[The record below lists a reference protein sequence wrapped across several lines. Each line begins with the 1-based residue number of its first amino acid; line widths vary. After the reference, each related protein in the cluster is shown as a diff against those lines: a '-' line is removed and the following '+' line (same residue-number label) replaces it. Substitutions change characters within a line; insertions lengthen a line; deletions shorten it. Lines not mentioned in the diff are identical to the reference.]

1 MSFDS
6 NFQIPF
12 FNRNFFNSSHIISCI
27 GEGSIGGKAR
37 GLAFIQK
44 TIVEKINRENFSDVE
59 FDIPRFVVLRTQI
72 FDLFMERNG
81 LYEIAYSDRADDSI
95 VQAFLQA
102 ELPVEILGDLLSIA
116 EQLRSPLAIR
126 SSSLLEDDQYEPFAG
141 IFATKMIPN
150 NQPDSNARFHK
161 LVEAI
166 KYVFASTFFR
176 ESKNYFKITSH
187 KITEEKMAVIIQE
200 VVGQHYG
207 ERFYPNISG
216 VLRSYNHYPSGKA
229 KPQDGVANLALGLGK
244 TVVDDGIA
252 WSYSPAYPNAPT
264 PYAGTGDMLKS
275 TQTKFWAI
283 KMSPLIV
290 YNPVSET
297 EYMVNANLSD
307 ADYDNTLNYIAS
319 TYDISSDRFIMGAD
333 IQGPRCINFMQLLSM
348 NEFRFNELIRKV
360 INICE
365 DEMNCPVEIE
375 FAVNISKTKKKM
387 HFGFL
392 QVRPMVLS
400 NEIVE
405 LPEDELLDK
414 DILIASDKTMGNG
427 IINNIKDIVFVK
439 PETFNKQDTQKIAL
453 QISSVNKDL
462 ADSFKPYLLIGFG
475 RWGSSDPWLGIPIEW
490 AQISGAKVIVESTL
504 SGMNVELSQ
513 GSHFFHNL
521 TSFKVNYF
529 TTSFDGQ
536 FKIDWDWLAEQEI
549 VAETDL
555 IKHVRTKSP
564 LRIIVSGQSG
574 RGVIKKP

>member
-1 MSFDS
+1 MDTK
-6 NFQIPF
+6 FQIPF
-12 FNRNFFNSSHIISCI
+12 FNRNFFNSEETISCI
-27 GEGSIGGKAR
+27 GDGSIGGKAR

-44 TIVEKINRENFSDVE
+44 TIVEKINKENFSEVE

-72 FDLFMERNG
+72 FDLFMERNN
-81 LYEIAYSDRADDSI
+81 LYKIAHSDRADVSI
-95 VQAFLQA
+95 VQSFLQA

-116 EQLRSPLAIR
+116 EQFRVPLAIR
-126 SSSLLEDDQYEPFAG
+126 SSSLLEDNQYEPFAG
-141 IFATKMIPN
+141 IYATKMIPN
-150 NQPDSNARFHK
+150 NQPNSDARFHK

-187 KITEEKMAVIIQE
+187 RIQEEKMAVIIQE
-200 VVGQHYG
+200 VVGQRYD

-229 KPQDGVANLALGLGK
+229 KPHDGVANLALGLGK

-264 PYAGTGDMLKS
+264 PFAGTGDMLKS

-283 KMSPLIV
+283 NMSPLTE

-297 EYMVNANLSD
+297 EFMINANLSD

-319 TYDISSDRFIMGAD
+319 TYDISSDKFIMGTD
-333 IQGPRCINFMQLLSM
+333 IQGPRCVNFLQLLSM

-360 INICE
+360 LNICE

-375 FAVNISKTKKKM
+375 FAVNISKTRKKM

-400 NEIVE
+400 DENVE
-405 LPEDELLDK
+405 LSEEELFDK
-414 DILIASDKTMGNG
+414 DVLIASNRTMGNG
-427 IINNIKDIVFVK
+427 IVNNIKDIVFVK
-439 PETFNKQDTQKIAL
+439 PEVFNKQDTKIIAS
-453 QISSVNKDL
+453 QISNINKDL
-462 ADSFKPYLLIGFG
+462 ADSSRPYLLIGFG

-490 AQISGAKVIVESTL
+490 AQISGAKVIVEATL

-536 FKIDWDWLAEQEI
+536 YKIDWEWLNQQEI
-549 VAETDL
+549 ITETDL
-555 IKHVRTKSP
+555 IKHVKTISP
-564 LRIIVSGQSG
+564 LKIIISGQSG

>member
-1 MSFDS
+1 MNMDTK
-6 NFQIPF
+6 FQIPF
-12 FNRNFFNSSHIISCI
+12 FNRNFFNSEETISCI
-27 GEGSIGGKAR
+27 GDGSIGGKAR

-44 TIVEKINRENFSDVE
+44 TIVEKINKENFSEVE

-72 FDLFMERNG
+72 FDLFMERNN
-81 LYEIAYSDRADDSI
+81 LYKIAHSDRADVSI
-95 VQAFLQA
+95 VQSFLQA

-116 EQLRSPLAIR
+116 EQFRVPLAIR
-126 SSSLLEDDQYEPFAG
+126 SSSLLEDNQYEPFAG
-141 IFATKMIPN
+141 IYATKMIPN
-150 NQPDSNARFHK
+150 NQPNSDARFHK

-187 KITEEKMAVIIQE
+187 RIQEEKMAVIIQE
-200 VVGQHYG
+200 VVGQRYD

-229 KPQDGVANLALGLGK
+229 KPHDGVANLALGLGK

-264 PYAGTGDMLKS
+264 PFAGTGDMLKS

-283 KMSPLIV
+283 NMSPLTE

-297 EYMVNANLSD
+297 EFMINANLSD

-319 TYDISSDRFIMGAD
+319 TYDISSDKFIMGTD
-333 IQGPRCINFMQLLSM
+333 IQGPRCVNFLQLLSM

-360 INICE
+360 LNICE

-375 FAVNISKTKKKM
+375 FAVNISKTRKKM

-400 NEIVE
+400 DENVE
-405 LPEDELLDK
+405 LSEEELFDK
-414 DILIASDKTMGNG
+414 NVLIASNHTMGNG
-427 IINNIKDIVFVK
+427 IVNNIKDIVFVK
-439 PETFNKQDTQKIAL
+439 PEVFNKQDTKIIAS
-453 QISSVNKDL
+453 QISNINKDL
-462 ADSFKPYLLIGFG
+462 ADSSRPYLLIGFG

-490 AQISGAKVIVESTL
+490 AQISGAKVIVEATL

-536 FKIDWDWLAEQEI
+536 YKIDWEWLNQQEI
-549 VAETDL
+549 ITETDL
-555 IKHVRTKSP
+555 IKHVKTISP
-564 LRIIVSGQSG
+564 LKIIISGQSG

>member
-1 MSFDS
+1 MNLNT

-12 FNRNFFNSSHIISCI
+12 FNRNFFNSEETISCI
-27 GEGSIGGKAR
+27 GDGSIGGKAR

-44 TIVEKINRENFSDVE
+44 TIVEKINKENFSEVE

-72 FDLFMERNG
+72 FDLFLERNK
-81 LYEIAYSDRADDSI
+81 LYEIAYSDKADESI
-95 VQAFLQA
+95 IQAFLQA

-116 EQLRSPLAIR
+116 EQLRAPLAIR
-126 SSSLLEDDQYEPFAG
+126 SSSFLEDNQYEPFAG

-150 NQPDSNARFHK
+150 NQPSSDARFHK

-166 KYVFASTFFR
+166 KYVFASTFFK
-176 ESKNYFKITSH
+176 ESKNYFKITSPR
-187 KITEEKMAVIIQE
+187 IQEEKMAVIIQE
-200 VVGQHYG
+200 VVGQRYD

-229 KPQDGVANLALGLGK
+229 KPHDGVANLALGLGK

-264 PYAGTGDMLKS
+264 PYAGTGDMLKI

-283 KMSPLIV
+283 NMSPLTE

-297 EYMVNANLSD
+297 EFMVNANLKD

-319 TYDISSDRFIMGAD
+319 TYDISSDKFIMGTD
-333 IQGPRCINFMQLLSM
+333 IQGPRCINFLQLLSM

-360 INICE
+360 LNICE

-375 FAVNISKTKKKM
+375 FAVNISKTRKKM

-400 NEIVE
+400 DENVE
-405 LPEDELLDK
+405 LSEEELFDK
-414 DILIASDKTMGNG
+414 DVLIASNRTMGNG
-427 IINNIKDIVFVK
+427 IVNNIRDIVFVK
-439 PETFNKQDTQKIAL
+439 PEVFNKQDTKIIAS
-453 QISSVNKDL
+453 QISSINKDL
-462 ADSFKPYLLIGFG
+462 SDSSRLYLLIGFG

-490 AQISGAKVIVESTL
+490 AQISGAKVIVEATL

-529 TTSFDGQ
+529 TTNFDGQ
-536 FKIDWDWLAEQEI
+536 YKIDWEWLNQQQV

-555 IKHVRTKSP
+555 IKHVKTISP
-564 LRIIVSGQSG
+564 LKIIISGQSG